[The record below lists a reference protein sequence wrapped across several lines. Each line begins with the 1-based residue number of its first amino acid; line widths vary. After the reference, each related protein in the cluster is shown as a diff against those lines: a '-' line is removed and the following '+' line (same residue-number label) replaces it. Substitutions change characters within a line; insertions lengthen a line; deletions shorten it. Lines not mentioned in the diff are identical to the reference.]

1 MRVSESTAPSAAA
14 ALTSGA
20 ALGVPS
26 PQSGVGAI
34 TPPPGLCHPLQVGS
48 VRLETNLLMPPI
60 AGFSNL
66 FTRNM
71 VRSFGGAGCV
81 AAEMIAADSVLHN
94 PAAPRRLFGCEFEA
108 RPLAIQMFDDQAEA
122 LLKAA
127 ENIVARF
134 KPSILDINFGCPAS
148 CVVDNHA
155 GSYLLGEPRKV
166 GLFVR
171 TLARNLPVPVTA
183 KIRLG
188 CSPDNITALAVAQ
201 EVEQAGGAL
210 LSVHGR
216 TAKQMYSGQAD
227 WEWIAKIKQS
237 VSIPVL
243 GNGDLDSPQTIARRL
258 TESGVDGVLIARA
271 ALKKPWIFRDTWH
284 YLNGREIPP
293 PPSLT
298 ELCGLLA
305 EHLRFLAGATNDHD
319 AVVTVRQHAM
329 RLLAERPGA
338 KLFRGRVSDVKTV
351 PEFEALLT
359 EFAAG
364 RLTREL

>member
-1 MRVSESTAPSAAA
+1 MTQTAPEPTAPVLPPAAA
-14 ALTSGA
+14 DSAG
-20 ALGVPS
+20 LG
-26 PQSGVGAI
+26 
-34 TPPPGLCHPLQVGS
+34 TNTGLCHPLQVGS

-71 VRSFGGAGCV
+71 VRSFGGCGCV

-94 PAAPRRLFGCEFEA
+94 PAPPRRLFGCEFEA
-108 RPLAIQMFDDQAEA
+108 RPLEIQMFDDDADS

-127 ENIVARF
+127 TKIVDQF
-134 KPSILDINFGCPAS
+134 HPSILDINFGCPAS

-155 GSYLLGEPRKV
+155 GSYLLSEPAKV
-166 GLFVR
+166 GRFVR

-188 CSPDNITALAVAQ
+188 CSPDNITALAVAK

-216 TAKQMYSGQAD
+216 TAKQMYSGTAD
-227 WEWIAKIKQS
+227 WDWIARIKQS
-237 VSIPVL
+237 ISIPVL
-243 GNGDLDSPQTIARRL
+243 GNGDLDSPQTIERRL
-258 TESGVDGVLIARA
+258 RESGVDGVLIARA

-284 YLNGREIPP
+284 HLNGRDIPP
-293 PPSLT
+293 PPSLR
-298 ELCGLLA
+298 ELCDFLI
-305 EHLRFLAGATNDHD
+305 EHLRFLTKATSEHD
-319 AVVTVRQHAM
+319 AVVTVRLHAM

-338 KLFRGRVSDVKTV
+338 KLFRGRSSDTKTAAA
-351 PEFEALLT
+351 FELLLN

-364 RLTREL
+364 VMTREGPDI